1 MNLLVSMVQ
10 DCPLAALASPA
21 LLYAGLAA
29 VAVPILI
36 HLLNRRRFRRI
47 RWAAVDFLL
56 QADRE
61 NRRRIRIEE
70 LILLALRCLAML
82 LVGLMLAR
90 WFVRPESLAAALGSR
105 GRAVRI
111 VVLDDSYSM
120 GLQDRGSADQGPT
133 GTATTV
139 FDQATS
145 AVRQL
150 VRSWRESSPGD
161 HLTLL
166 LTSRPD
172 EPIRTEPRVGNID
185 DKALD
190 EALAS
195 LRVSSR
201 AGQFPAVMTAVRRRL
216 GALPAGT
223 NAVVCVVS
231 DFQRIDWSGGEQ
243 SPDGANRS
251 PMSVLTDWA
260 DKSRTL
266 EVLLVDVGTN
276 PPGNLA
282 VVGLEPQQSQAV
294 ATIEGRFV
302 ARITNFS
309 ATPSS
314 PTSLS
319 AYVGDAALPPT
330 PVPAIEPGQ
339 TAQEAFDATFPA
351 EGIEVLS
358 VELPP
363 DALPIDSTRR
373 IAVPVAKSLRV
384 LVASGERSADPYED
398 ETFLLTVALQPEGP
412 QFSGNEVTVVDD
424 SDLETADLSEYHV
437 VVLANVY
444 RITEAAADRLEAYVS
459 AGGGLMIFLGDQV
472 DAGIY
477 NSLLDRD
484 GKELLPARLGEA
496 VACPADSAGW
506 GVGAI
511 EAGHPLTRHLA
522 GGGARL
528 FGQVRVRQYVR
539 CPVPEPT
546 ATMPTST
553 AAAPAPAAAGPA
565 VLVRLDT
572 PDKDPLL
579 IERSCRRGHVLLF
592 TSTADKEWNNL
603 PDQPA
608 YVVLLMEAVQF
619 LARRPEG
626 GGGQTVGEPIR
637 LPFDAGRFQPTAS
650 MRPPSFPACP
660 AERIEPQP
668 DPDTGRP
675 VLAWGHT
682 DIPGVYLFE
691 LAETTGRST
700 ALAVAV
706 NVDTRES
713 DLRLTDEAAL
723 RAAMPGLKV
732 QYVTGRDLAALGGA
746 EVRRELWPPVLIAL
760 LIVLMVEQFLGWYFG
775 CGRDLGLLWRGVQK

>member
-1 MNLLVSMVQ
+1 MSLLVGMVQ
-10 DCPLAALASPA
+10 DFTLAALASPV

-70 LILLALRCLAML
+70 MILLALRCLAML

-105 GRAVRI
+105 GQAARI

-120 GLQDRGSADQGPT
+120 GLQDRGPAAQGSTGSA
-133 GTATTV
+133 ATV
-139 FDQATS
+139 FDQATG

-166 LTSRPD
+166 LASRPD
-172 EPIRTEPRVGNID
+172 EPIRSDLRIGPID
-185 DKALD
+185 DKTFGQI
-190 EALAS
+190 LAS

-201 AGQFPAVMTAVRRRL
+201 AGRFPAVMTAVRRRL
-216 GALPAGT
+216 GTLPAGT

-243 SPDGANRS
+243 TPAGANRS
-251 PMSVLTDWA
+251 PMSVLSDWA

-266 EVLLVDVGTN
+266 EVVLVDVGTN

-282 VVGLEPQQSQAV
+282 VTGLEPQQSQTV

-302 ARITNFS
+302 ARITNYS
-309 ATPSS
+309 ATPSA

-319 AYVGDAALPPT
+319 TYVGDAALPPA

-339 TAQEAFDATFPA
+339 TAEVAFDATFPTEA
-351 EGIEVLS
+351 VEVLS

-363 DALPIDSTRR
+363 DGLDIDNARR
-373 IAVPVAKSLRV
+373 IAVPVAKLLRV
-384 LVASGERSADPYED
+384 LVASGERATDPYED

-424 SDLETADLSEYHV
+424 NDLETADLSEYHV

-444 RITEAAADRLEAYVS
+444 RITESVADRLESYV
-459 AGGGLMIFLGDQV
+459 ATGGGLMIFLGDQV

-477 NSLLDRD
+477 NSLLDRS
-484 GKELLPARLGEA
+484 GRELLPARLGET
-496 VACPADSAGW
+496 VACPAESAGW

-522 GGGARL
+522 YTGARL

-539 CPVPEPT
+539 CLVPESAATT
-546 ATMPTST
+546 ATST
-553 AAAPAPAAAGPA
+553 ATSSAPAAAGA
-565 VLVRLDT
+565 TVLARLDG

-579 IERSCRRGHVLLF
+579 IARSYRGGHVLLF
-592 TSTADKEWNNL
+592 ASSADKEWNNL

-608 YVVLLMEAVQF
+608 YVVLLMEAVQY

-626 GGGQTVGEPIR
+626 GGGLTVGEPVR
-637 LPFDAGRFQPTAS
+637 LPFDAGRFQPTVS
-650 MRPPSFPACP
+650 MRPPSFPASP

-668 DPDTGRP
+668 DPATGRP

-682 DIPGVYLFE
+682 DTPGVYLFE
-691 LAETTGRST
+691 LAEIVGRSV
-700 ALAVAV
+700 ALPVAV

-713 DLRLTDEAAL
+713 DLRRAGEAAL
-723 RAAMPGLKV
+723 RAAMPDLNV
-732 QYVTGRDLAALGGA
+732 QYVAGRELAALG
-746 EVRRELWPPVLIAL
+746 EDQVRRELWPLALVVLVA
-760 LIVLMVEQFLGWYFG
+760 VLMGEQFLGWYFG
-775 CGRDLGLLWRGVQK
+775 CGRDLGLLWRGVQQ